1 MPKLQTFVNDNLLK
15 NLKEMS
21 KQQGKSLSKFV
32 SELIEI
38 GYNFKQ
44 LHGEKLNKEEEKR
57 AELIAKHSEY
67 LLRIIAITSD
77 IYRCVRNEKTKYK
90 EKDIDDVLSTMNDT
104 VRTYINGYIGAE
116 N

>member
-1 MPKLQTFVNDNLLK
+1 MPKLQTFVNDVLLK

-44 LHGEKLNKEEEKR
+44 LHGDKSNKEDEKR

-67 LLRIIAITSD
+67 LLRIMAITSD

-90 EKDIDDVLSTMNDT
+90 EKDIDDALSTMNDT